1 MTASR
6 VCFITTSGGRYGLGH
21 LSRCGSIAQQLS
33 AEGHDVQILL
43 GQESRPTERERL
55 LGPIISRLGTEL
67 SVFDNQGTRSVHPTL
82 LETLE
87 TDKPDTVFLDF
98 YEIGPRFQATVNN
111 ICPQTIVIDDQASDS
126 FICGHLINYAPAV
139 SAVDYRGRAADT
151 TELHLGLDFFPI
163 SESLRAQKAQ
173 TGRQNYLAVCL
184 GGTGCGE
191 ATLALTRQL
200 QRCDIVDHFDQIIVI
215 NGLTPQDQVGL
226 NLGDKFRTVSEPSN
240 YAELIANARVAI
252 TGAGVTALERVYL
265 ESPGIIVVTAD
276 NQEPNF
282 RYLTD
287 NNIFV
292 GHRPDTQ
299 GPRELNDAIR
309 ESLERP
315 VRNNIIDGMAVNRI
329 AEIVR
334 DRAQAS

>member
-1 MTASR
+1 M
-6 VCFITTSGGRYGLGH
+6 
-21 LSRCGSIAQQLS
+21 
-33 AEGHDVQILL
+33 
-43 GQESRPTERERL
+43 
-55 LGPIISRLGTEL
+55 
-67 SVFDNQGTRSVHPTL
+67 
-82 LETLE
+82 
-87 TDKPDTVFLDF
+87 
-98 YEIGPRFQATVNN
+98 
-111 ICPQTIVIDDQASDS
+111 
-126 FICGHLINYAPAV
+126 
-139 SAVDYRGRAADT
+139 
-151 TELHLGLDFFPI
+151 
-163 SESLRAQKAQ
+163 
-173 TGRQNYLAVCL
+173 
-184 GGTGCGE
+184 
-191 ATLALTRQL
+191 
-200 QRCDIVDHFDQIIVI
+200 
-215 NGLTPQDQVGL
+215 
-226 NLGDKFRTVSEPSN
+226 
-240 YAELIANARVAI
+240 
-252 TGAGVTALERVYL
+252 TALERVYL